1 MLKEPLFTISSLHR
15 HENTVHA
22 VLDIDKT
29 NAIFEGHFPA
39 QPVVPGA
46 CMVQI
51 VKEVLAKVLN
61 TAVCLTKA
69 ENIKFLSL
77 VEPANNQLLLL
88 DMTYELIDNEIKV
101 TANLIAH
108 EVVCMKLQGVFQS
121 TKP

>member
-1 MLKEPLFTISSLHR
+1 MLKEPLFTISSVHQQ
-15 HENTVHA
+15 ENTVHV

-29 NAIFEGHFPA
+29 NTIFDGHFPA

-61 TAVCLTKA
+61 TAVRLTKA

-88 DMTYELIDNEIKV
+88 DMTYELIGDEIKV
-101 TANLIAH
+101 TVNLIAH
-108 EVVCMKLQGVFQS
+108 EVVCMKFQGVFIS
-121 TKP
+121 K

>member
-1 MLKEPLFTISSLHR
+1 MLKEPLFTISSLQQQ
-15 HENTVHA
+15 ENTVHA

-29 NAIFEGHFPA
+29 NAIFEGHFPT

-46 CMVQI
+46 CMVQ
-51 VKEVLAKVLN
+51 VLKEVLAKVLS
-61 TAVCLTKA
+61 TAVRLTKA

-108 EVVCMKLQGVFQS
+108 EVVCMKFQGVFQ
-121 TKP
+121 TV

>member
-1 MLKEPLFTISSLHR
+1 MLKEPLFTISSLQQQ
-15 HENTVHA
+15 ENTVHA

-46 CMVQI
+46 CMVQV
-51 VKEVLAKVLN
+51 VKEVLAKVLS
-61 TAVCLTKA
+61 TAVRLTKA

-88 DMTYELIDNEIKV
+88 DMAYELIDNEIKV
-101 TANLIAH
+101 TANLVAH
-108 EVVCMKLQGVFQS
+108 DAVCMKFQGVFQ
-121 TKP
+121 TV